1 MSLAFRFG
9 RARVVRRS
17 SKNMPALHASAIQ
30 LPGPGACWVH
40 WCGQLSPEGGRQR
53 QISVTLVGKK
63 KTQQKTKDRKVVWQ
77 GPAPIHPSIQQI
89 FIRHGFGAKLCLRGQ
104 SQGGDLSG
112 PGPSRK
118 ALGESRS
125 PQRWGEMS
133 LGSRVR
139 RTARSRRGLGTTHCR
154 GILRRLANRL
164 MHLQGGLR
172 WAGPGLGSLGEQRAG
187 QARLRGNATLRPLT
201 FPHPLFLS
209 GVPSGSS
216 TPMV

>member
-1 MSLAFRFG
+1 
-9 RARVVRRS
+9 
-17 SKNMPALHASAIQ
+17 MPALQASAIQ

-40 WCGQLSPEGGRQR
+40 WCGPLSPGGGRQM

-63 KTQQKTKDRKVVWQ
+63 KKKKTKDRKVVWQ

-89 FIRHGFGAKLCLRGQ
+89 FIRHGFGAKLCLREQ
-104 SQGGDLSG
+104 CQGGDLSG

-118 ALGESRS
+118 APGKSQS

-139 RTARSRRGLGTTHCR
+139 RTVLRRGPGTTHCR
-154 GILRRLANRL
+154 GISRRPANRL

-172 WAGPGLGSLGEQRAG
+172 WGGPGLGSWDKQRAG
-187 QARLRGNATLRPLT
+187 QARPRRGNVTLRPMTLPAPAVPQWGALRILT
-201 FPHPLFLS
+201 PRGLKKALDPPCQSHRCPV
-209 GVPSGSS
+209 GTWP
-216 TPMV
+216 